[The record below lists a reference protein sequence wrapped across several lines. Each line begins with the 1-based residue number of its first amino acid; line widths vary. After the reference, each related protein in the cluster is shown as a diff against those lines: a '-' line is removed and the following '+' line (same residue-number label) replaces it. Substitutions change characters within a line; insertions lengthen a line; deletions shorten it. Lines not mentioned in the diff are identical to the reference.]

1 MMGKRKP
8 SSPREEEHKRS
19 KVEGKTVIPV
29 KHPTLSLYYR
39 NILTL
44 KDYLLS
50 KLPTTSKARRRKI
63 ASIIRVPDTAN
74 LHNNDEDTSTL
85 SQDRHALSKLLNNTL
100 VCTVHEQTQ
109 TPELSRI
116 HDFKAFSQRFSPTVG
131 SSAGGNTSSL
141 SELVDH
147 AIWRLFHKTHRQVH
161 RPPHMLC
168 HGFQRASNSRKANE
182 DHCAVAGI
190 EGIVSYYPNS
200 YVKALKGSTWAEVLA
215 LLGKSDHILLD
226 LFLDCGIFIAG
237 DEGLDNYYQISGRHC
252 WGVPPS
258 SSMELIYSRRDSTD
272 RTTIPWCFNSP

>member
-1 MMGKRKP
+1 MGKRKR
-8 SSPREEEHKRS
+8 SSPHEQERKRS

-63 ASIIRVPDTAN
+63 ASIVRGPDTAK
-74 LHNNDEDTSTL
+74 LHHNDEDTSTL
-85 SQDRHALSKLLNNTL
+85 SQDRHSLSKLLNNTL
-100 VCTVHEQTQ
+100 VCTVYEQTPI
-109 TPELSRI
+109 PEPSRI
-116 HDFKAFSQRFSPTVG
+116 EDFRAFSQRFSPTAG
-131 SSAGGNTSSL
+131 SSVGGGNTSSL

-147 AIWRLFHKTHRQVH
+147 VIWRLFHKTHRQVY

-168 HGFQRASNSRKANE
+168 HGFQRASNLRKANE

-237 DEGLDNYYQISGRHC
+237 DEGLDNYYQISGRRC
-252 WGVPPS
+252 
-258 SSMELIYSRRDSTD
+258 
-272 RTTIPWCFNSP
+272 